1 MSHKSIKL
9 AAAIVNRGAGNR
21 AAAIFH
27 TYNHEILLAV
37 RGHGTA
43 RKAGC
48 QGGTLIKA
56 REIGSDG
63 GKKLFGMTLSQEKAI
78 LLILTPTS
86 LRAPILKSICETVMK
101 ETGEHAVA
109 ISLPVDAVEGLTG

>member
-43 RKAGC
+43 SSAVMDCLGLDEPLAGKWNLASPD
-48 QGGTLIKA
+48 TAL
-56 REIGSDG
+56 
-63 GKKLFGMTLSQEKAI
+63 LSPFPSQA
-78 LLILTPTS
+78 L
-86 LRAPILKSICETVMK
+86 V
-101 ETGEHAVA
+101 
-109 ISLPVDAVEGLTG
+109 SLPWTF